1 MDTRLSTKGQVVLPG
16 PIRRRLG
23 LQTGDSLDA
32 TVMGSSVLL
41 TPRGKRA
48 RKLKIVTD
56 PVSGLPALSAG
67 TDATLLTSEQVRE
80 LMDEFP

>member
-1 MDTRLSTKGQVVLPG
+1 METRLSTKGQVVLPG

-32 TVMGSSVLL
+32 TVMGGGVLL
-41 TPRGKRA
+41 TPRGKRT

-67 TDATLLTSEQVRE
+67 ADATLLTSEQVRE

>member
-1 MDTRLSTKGQVVLPG
+1 METKLSTKGQVVLPG

-32 TVMGSSVLL
+32 TVMGGGVLL
-41 TPRGKRA
+41 MPRGKRA
-48 RKLKIVTD
+48 RKLKIVIDRT
-56 PVSGLPALSAG
+56 SGLPTLSAG

-80 LMDEFP
+80 FLDEFP

>member
-1 MDTRLSTKGQVVLPG
+1 METRLSTKGQVVLPG

-32 TVMGSSVLL
+32 TVMGGGVLL
-41 TPRGKRA
+41 TPRSKRA

>member
-1 MDTRLSTKGQVVLPG
+1 METRLSTKGQVVLPG

-32 TVMGSSVLL
+32 TVMGGGVLL
-41 TPRGKRA
+41 TPRSKSA

-56 PVSGLPALSAG
+56 PVSGLPTLSAG
-67 TDATLLTSEQVRE
+67 TDAILLTSQQVRE